1 MPQMTYSKPQLIQG
15 KHGKMV
21 AVNGRTY
28 KEKDT
33 VINEL
38 EEANDFLINEAG
50 FELVDTT
57 NLISG
62 YINRTYCMQF
72 NKKIEST
79 GYIAHPGILI
89 TTTGSAF
96 ETIYDVGSFEDNTK
110 KQPFRHYKRI
120 EEFHD
125 LDDLKRFLLED

>member
-1 MPQMTYSKPQLIQG
+1 MPQMTYSKPQVIGG
-15 KHGKMV
+15 KYGKTV
-21 AVNGRTY
+21 IVNGITY

-38 EEANDFLINEAG
+38 EAANDFLINEAG
-50 FELVDTT
+50 FELVDTI

-62 YINRTYCMQF
+62 YTNRTYCMQF
-72 NKKIEST
+72 DKKIEST

-96 ETIYDVGSFEDNTK
+96 ETIYAVGSFEDNTK